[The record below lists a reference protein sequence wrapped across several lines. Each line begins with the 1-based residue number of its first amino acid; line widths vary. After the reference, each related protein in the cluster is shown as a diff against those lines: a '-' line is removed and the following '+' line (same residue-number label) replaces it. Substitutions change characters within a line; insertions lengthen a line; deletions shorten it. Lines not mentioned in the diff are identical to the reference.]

1 MLPAYHTF
9 GYLFVYL
16 AAWRSYKELFLPRAV
31 YALTEVIKSVSQIQ
45 CLKLS
50 VFQNKSCGCVFCVM
64 CVFLTGPLRTFSLRT
79 FSPLPLS
86 LHKDGPLKAMSGF
99 KGLGKCMFTYV
110 CFSVEQAQY
119 VRVHSEAAPPCGQQR
134 LEETGICERDGS
146 SFSPQGDWLAGE

>member
-1 MLPAYHTF
+1 
-9 GYLFVYL
+9 
-16 AAWRSYKELFLPRAV
+16 
-31 YALTEVIKSVSQIQ
+31 
-45 CLKLS
+45 
-50 VFQNKSCGCVFCVM
+50 M
-64 CVFLTGPLRTFSLRT
+64 CVFLTGPLRT

-86 LHKDGPLKAMSGF
+86 LHKDRPLKAMVGF

-146 SFSPQGDWLAGE
+146 SFSPQGD